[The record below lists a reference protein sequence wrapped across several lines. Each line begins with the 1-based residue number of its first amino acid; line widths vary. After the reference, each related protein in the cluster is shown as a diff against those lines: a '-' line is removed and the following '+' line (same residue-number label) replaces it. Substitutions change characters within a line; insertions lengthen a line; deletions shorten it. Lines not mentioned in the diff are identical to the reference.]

1 MEVSKKVSFI
11 SGNFNILHPGHLR
24 LFSFA
29 KEMGNHLIVG
39 VNSDRIAGADS
50 YISENLRLEAI
61 KSISVIDESFIMDE
75 PVVKVLEE
83 IKPNFIVKGKEH
95 EILFNPESEIVTK
108 YGGRLVFS
116 SGEVT
121 FSSFDLIQKEIQVVK
136 QSFNPI
142 SNEYLERHDLDFI
155 KLSERVCQFTDL
167 RVIVIG
173 DTIVDEYINCN
184 PLGMSQEDPTIVVT
198 PVESTRYI
206 GGAGIVA
213 AHAAGLGARVNFISV
228 TGRDDMSDF
237 ALKTLTDYNVNVCV
251 FDDESRPTTLKQRY
265 RCKGKTLLR
274 VSHLHQGAVDAS
286 FQQKILQQVEEL
298 INECD
303 LLIFSDFNYG
313 CLPTEVV
320 LKIIEMGKKEDV
332 YMVADSQSSSQVGD
346 ISRFNGMSLLSPT
359 EREARLSVRDQE
371 SGLVVLAEKLRKQA
385 NASNIL
391 LKIGEEGVLIH
402 AETTAPESWLTDR
415 IPALNTVPI
424 DVAGA
429 GDSMLI
435 ASAMSL
441 ASGATIWEAA
451 ALGSIAAAV
460 QVSRVGNIPLVTN
473 EILQQLK

>member
-95 EILFNPESEIVTK
+95 EILFNPESEIATK

-155 KLSERVCQFTDL
+155 KLRERVCQFTDL

-184 PLGMSQEDPTIVVT
+184 PLGMSQEAPTIVVT
-198 PVESTRYI
+198 PVEPTRYI
-206 GGAGIVA
+206 
-213 AHAAGLGARVNFISV
+213 
-228 TGRDDMSDF
+228 
-237 ALKTLTDYNVNVCV
+237 
-251 FDDESRPTTLKQRY
+251 
-265 RCKGKTLLR
+265 
-274 VSHLHQGAVDAS
+274 
-286 FQQKILQQVEEL
+286 
-298 INECD
+298 
-303 LLIFSDFNYG
+303 
-313 CLPTEVV
+313 
-320 LKIIEMGKKEDV
+320 
-332 YMVADSQSSSQVGD
+332 
-346 ISRFNGMSLLSPT
+346 
-359 EREARLSVRDQE
+359 
-371 SGLVVLAEKLRKQA
+371 
-385 NASNIL
+385 
-391 LKIGEEGVLIH
+391 
-402 AETTAPESWLTDR
+402 
-415 IPALNTVPI
+415 
-424 DVAGA
+424 
-429 GDSMLI
+429 
-435 ASAMSL
+435 
-441 ASGATIWEAA
+441 
-451 ALGSIAAAV
+451 
-460 QVSRVGNIPLVTN
+460 
-473 EILQQLK
+473 